1 MNIRAGL
8 LSLILLMVFFVT
20 SAATAIEFTALGA
33 NTFTVAPGES
43 FTIDIAVTNVS
54 ATSVQ
59 GITGRLDGLA
69 AAGLTVTGGESALHH
84 FVGICATF
92 TGGCAGGIDSVSNV
106 FFDPRNLA
114 GGIYTA
120 GDDRVS
126 IVSALSLNPT
136 VQIGGSD
143 PGLETNID
151 DIFHHSELDITIT
164 LMADLTLVGGAF
176 DLIANAEFSDGTDTI
191 PLPGLAGFSVNVI
204 PIPEPG
210 TALLMGLGL
219 AGLAGAGRRK

>member
-92 TGGCAGGIDSVSNV
+92 TGGCAGGIDSVDNQ
-106 FFDPRNLA
+106 FFTPFDLS
-114 GGIYTA
+114 GGIYLP
-120 GDDRVS
+120 GEDSVS
-126 IVSALSLNPT
+126 IISALSLNAT
-136 VQIGGSD
+136 IQAGESD
-143 PGLETNID
+143 PGLDADID
-151 DIFHHSELDITIT
+151 DIFNPSVRDISIT
-164 LMADLTLVGGAF
+164 LMGGTTEGTF
-176 DLIANAEFSDGTDTI
+176 GLPVTAEFSDGTSTI
-191 PLPGLAGFSVNVI
+191 PIDTGLSIIVTV
-204 PIPEPG
+204 PEPS
-210 TALLMGLGL
+210 AVAASL
-219 AGLAGAGRRK
+219 AGLGAVLGVVGIRRRRH